1 MACNKLKRTIRA
13 GHICINTHNTTRI
26 RAFVSGTPQAWSR
39 SGKGAWFFFRTK
51 AEVRPCPLGRLLETG
66 GGLVY
71 SVRLSERRPLTTS
84 RQLVGAPSLRRP
96 PPPPPIYRSR
106 SSFFSFSSRRRTT
119 LVDDADSRPR
129 HLRHRFPF
137 FFRTGSS
144 RPPLWPCSNEGQ
156 DRLRVKRDIP
166 TRTTFGGSRSLL
178 WCS

>member
-1 MACNKLKRTIRA
+1 MPVTSALTP
-13 GHICINTHNTTRI
+13 TTR
-26 RAFVSGTPQAWSR
+26 RGYARSFQALQAWSR

-106 SSFFSFSSRRRTT
+106 SSFFLSP
-119 LVDDADSRPR
+119 VVVGRPWSMTPI
-129 HLRHRFPF
+129 HVQGISAIAFLF
-137 FFRTGSS
+137 FFFF
-144 RPPLWPCSNEGQ
+144 PPVPLA
-156 DRLRVKRDIP
+156 LRSGLAV
-166 TRTTFGGSRSLL
+166 TRGRIV
-178 WCS
+178 CA

>member
-106 SSFFSFSSRRRTT
+106 SSFFLSP
-119 LVDDADSRPR
+119 VVVGRPWSMTPI
-129 HLRHRFPF
+129 HVQGISAIAFLFFFFFHRFLSP
-137 FFRTGSS
+137 SA
-144 RPPLWPCSNEGQ
+144 LALQ
-156 DRLRVKRDIP
+156 
-166 TRTTFGGSRSLL
+166 
-178 WCS
+178 

>member
-106 SSFFSFSSRRRTT
+106 SSFFLSP
-119 LVDDADSRPR
+119 VVVGRPWSMTPI
-129 HLRHRFPF
+129 HVQGISAIAFLFFFFHRFLSP
-137 FFRTGSS
+137 SA
-144 RPPLWPCSNEGQ
+144 LALQ
-156 DRLRVKRDIP
+156 
-166 TRTTFGGSRSLL
+166 
-178 WCS
+178 

>member
-1 MACNKLKRTIRA
+1 MPVTSALTP
-13 GHICINTHNTTRI
+13 TTR
-26 RAFVSGTPQAWSR
+26 RGYARSFQALQAWSR

-129 HLRHRFPF
+129 HLRHCFPLF
-137 FFRTGSS
+137 FF
-144 RPPLWPCSNEGQ
+144 PPVPLA
-156 DRLRVKRDIP
+156 LRSGLAV
-166 TRTTFGGSRSLL
+166 TRGRIV
-178 WCS
+178 CA